1 MDKKSLNIIFCGTP
15 EFSVPPLQALI
26 DSDHTVVAVFTQP
39 DRKAGRGKKITAS
52 PVKELAVNHAIAVHQ
67 PTTLRTDETL
77 QHIQDLKPDL
87 MVVVAYGLIIPQQ
100 ILDIPQYG
108 CWNIHASLLPRWRG
122 AAPIQRAILAGDELT
137 GVGIMQMEA
146 GLDTGP
152 VFLEKTTAITHQD
165 TSASLHDR
173 LSNLGAQALLD
184 CIQQLVDGSLPE
196 PTPQFAEAACYAHKL
211 EKSESAIDWRES
223 AVSIERQIRA
233 FNPWPGSVASIHGD
247 DYKIWKAH
255 VLSADDDSK
264 PGTIILA
271 DHQHLHIRCGE
282 GSLAI
287 EEIQA
292 AGKKR
297 LSIAQFMAARSGWHC
312 G

>member
-26 DSDHTVVAVFTQP
+26 DSEHTVTAVFTQP
-39 DRKAGRGKKITAS
+39 DRKAGRGKKLTAS
-52 PVKELAVNHAIAVHQ
+52 PVKELALKHDIPVHQ
-67 PTTLRTDETL
+67 PTTLRTDDTL
-77 QHIQDLKPDL
+77 QKIQNLQADL
-87 MVVVAYGLIIPQQ
+87 MIVVAYGLIVPQQ
-100 ILDIPQYG
+100 ILDIPQHG

-122 AAPIQRAILAGDELT
+122 AAPIQRAILAGDEIT

-152 VFLEKTTAITHQD
+152 VFLEKTTTISAED
-165 TSASLHDR
+165 TSTTLHDR
-173 LSNLGAQALLD
+173 LSDMGADALMD
-184 CIQQLVDGSLPE
+184 CIHRLVDGTLPD
-196 PTPQFAEAACYAHKL
+196 PTPQFADAACYAHKL
-211 EKSESAIDWRES
+211 EKSESLIDWQKS

-233 FNPWPGSVASIHGD
+233 FNPWPGSLGHIQGD

-255 VLSADDDSK
+255 VLPTDDDLTA
-264 PGTIILA
+264 GTIVKA
-271 DHQHLHIRCGE
+271 NAQQLHIRCGE
-282 GSLAI
+282 ASLGI

-297 LSIAQFMAARSGWHC
+297 LSIGQFMAARTGWYC